1 MVNGIVSLIY
11 LFDLLLLVYKNAVN
25 FCVLILY
32 FATLPDSLMSS
43 SSFLEASLGFSV
55 YSIMLSTNS
64 DSFTSFPICIPFII
78 IFFSPLIA
86 MARMSK
92 TVLNKCGESGHPC
105 FVPDLR
111 GNAFSFSPLI
121 MMFAVTLS
129 FIDFILLR

>member
-1 MVNGIVSLIY
+1 MANGIVSLIY
-11 LFDLLLLVYKNAVN
+11 LFDLLLLVYKNAIN

-43 SSFLEASLGFSV
+43 SSFLEASLGFSM

-64 DSFTSFPICIPFII
+64 DSFTSFPICIPFF
-78 IFFSPLIA
+78 FFSSDCYG
-86 MARMSK
+86 RMSK

-121 MMFAVTLS
+121 MMFAVALS